1 MVDTAL
7 LAFDIDGLENQRL
20 AHPVDALVWMKALDA
35 TLARV
40 ATRNGRKSA
49 CFAANVP
56 GDADHAPP
64 DALIFF
70 PISHDAR
77 HARIDHVLVHAP
89 KGFDAAA
96 IDALKRLK
104 QVKNGKHTPV
114 IVVLV
119 DIGPKSQFAGTVEHF
134 GSSFV
139 WQSKTP
145 FVVDSSASLTTI
157 ESIVREELSE
167 KGHSPCVSIEV
178 EVSPG
183 RYQSIAALREGSN
196 STASIATCIDFPR
209 RGSSKSSDFDGLMCR
224 LRLRFDTL
232 VHGPMALGRWARYGM
247 GQFLPG

>member
-20 AHPVDALVWMKALDA
+20 VHPVDALVWMKALDA

-40 ATRNGRKSA
+40 STRDGRRSA

-56 GDADHAPP
+56 GDAEHALPE
-64 DALIFF
+64 ALNFF

-77 HARIDHVLVHAP
+77 YARIDHVLVHAP

-96 IDALKRLK
+96 IDAFNRLRQIK
-104 QVKNGKHTPV
+104 SGECAPV

-119 DIGPKSQFAGTVEHF
+119 DIGPKSQFVGTVEQF

-145 FVVDSSASLTTI
+145 FVFDSSDSLTGI
-157 ESIVREELSE
+157 ESIVREELAE
-167 KGHSPCVSIEV
+167 KGDPPCVSV
-178 EVSPG
+178 EIAVSPD

-196 STASIATCIDFPR
+196 STASIASCIDFPHR
-209 RGSSKSSDFDGLMCR
+209 DSSKSSDFAGMMCR

>member
-20 AHPVDALVWMKALDA
+20 VHPVDALVWMKALDA

-40 ATRNGRKSA
+40 ATRDGRKSA

-77 HARIDHVLVHAP
+77 YARIDHVLAHAP

-96 IDALKRLK
+96 IDAFKRLR
-104 QVKNGKHTPV
+104 QVKSGKRAPV
-114 IVVLV
+114 TVVLV
-119 DIGPKSQFAGTVEHF
+119 DIGAKAQFAGTVEHF
-134 GSSFV
+134 GSSFI

-145 FVVDSSASLTTI
+145 FVFDPSDSLTTI
-157 ESIVREELSE
+157 ESTIREELAE
-167 KGHSPCVSIEV
+167 KGHSPCVSV
-178 EVSPG
+178 EIAVSPG

-196 STASIATCIDFPR
+196 SITSIASCIDSPCR
-209 RGSSKSSDFDGLMCR
+209 ESSKSTDFTGMTCH